1 MTDNTGFQK
10 YIVSRLFPL
19 GEYEFEV
26 LRSLI
31 LGCSYSD
38 YFAKDKFTEEEYS
51 NIVSS
56 LHEAVNES
64 DPAKFLEAAHKRGFI
79 LNAPSPEAKNIW
91 PLFEGM
97 NEERVEDGMYLWS
110 VQEVYQLMQD
120 ELSLF
125 EGLDEASKKTAL
137 DISNKNSSTNSPLP
151 LFLSIL
157 KTIDEESDKDVKLS
171 EDIDMAALQDILK
184 VQIEDYLSPQ
194 MGTIKGTKAKEAM
207 QKTIMKE
214 LKSIG

>member
-31 LGCSYSD
+31 LNCSYNE
-38 YFAKDKFTEEEYS
+38 YFENDKFSEEEYS
-51 NIVSS
+51 TILIS
-56 LHEAVNES
+56 LHNAVNES
-64 DPAKFLEAAHKRGFI
+64 DPGKFLEAANKHGFV
-79 LNAPSPEAKNIW
+79 LNAPSPDAKNIW
-91 PLFEGM
+91 PLFEEM

-110 VQEVYQLMQD
+110 VQEVYRMMKD

-125 EGLDEASKKTAL
+125 GDLDDGAKKTVL
-137 DISNKNSSTNSPLP
+137 DINNNASPLP

-157 KTIDEESDKDVKLS
+157 RTVNEEDNGKTPLPENINEKDLKN
-171 EDIDMAALQDILK
+171 ILG
-184 VQIEDYLSPQ
+184 VQMEDYLGVQ
-194 MGTIKGTKAKEAM
+194 MGTIKGTKAKEVI
-207 QKTIMKE
+207 QKTIFSE
-214 LKSIG
+214 LAL

>member
-56 LHEAVNES
+56 LHKAVNES
-64 DPAKFLEAAHKRGFI
+64 DPTKFLEAAHKRGFI
-79 LNAPSPEAKNIW
+79 LNAPTPEAKNIW

-110 VQEVYQLMQD
+110 VQEVYRMMKE
-120 ELSLF
+120 ELSQF
-125 EGLDEASKKTAL
+125 EGLDDSSQKSAL
-137 DISNKNSSTNSPLP
+137 DINNNASPLP
-151 LFLSIL
+151 LFSSIL
-157 KTIDEESDKDVKLS
+157 KAVDEEADDNTHLP
-171 EDIDMAALQDILK
+171 ENIDIKELLDIFR
-184 VQIEDYLSPQ
+184 VQMEDYLGLQ
-194 MGTIKGTKAKEAM
+194 MGTIKGTKAKETM
-207 QKTIMKE
+207 QNEIIKE
-214 LKSIG
+214 LKSMG

>member
-1 MTDNTGFQK
+1 MADNTGFQK

-31 LGCSYSD
+31 LNCSYNE
-38 YFAKDKFTEEEYS
+38 YFENDKFSEEEYS
-51 NIVSS
+51 TILLS
-56 LHEAVNES
+56 LRKAVNES
-64 DPAKFLEAAHKRGFI
+64 DPDKFLEAANKHGFV
-79 LNAPSPEAKNIW
+79 LNAPSPDAKNIW

-110 VQEVYQLMQD
+110 VQEVYRMMKD

-125 EGLDEASKKTAL
+125 GDLDDGAKKTAL
-137 DISNKNSSTNSPLP
+137 DINNNASPLP

-157 KTIDEESDKDVKLS
+157 RTVNEEDNGKTPLPENINEKDLS
-171 EDIDMAALQDILK
+171 NILG
-184 VQIEDYLSPQ
+184 VQMEDYLSVQ
-194 MGTIKGTKAKEAM
+194 MGTIKGTKAKEQI
-207 QKTIMKE
+207 QKTILSE
-214 LKSIG
+214 LTLLK

>member
-56 LHEAVNES
+56 LHKAVNES
-64 DPAKFLEAAHKRGFI
+64 DPTKFLEAAHKRGFI
-79 LNAPSPEAKNIW
+79 LNAPTPEAKNIW

-110 VQEVYQLMQD
+110 VQEAYRMMKI

-125 EGLDEASKKTAL
+125 EDLDDTSKKSAL
-137 DISNKNSSTNSPLP
+137 DINNNASPLP
-151 LFLSIL
+151 LFSSIL
-157 KTIDEESDKDVKLS
+157 KTVDEESDDNTHLPENIEIK
-171 EDIDMAALQDILK
+171 ELQDILK
-184 VQIEDYLSPQ
+184 VQMEDYLSLQ
-194 MGTIKGTKAKEAM
+194 MGTIKGTKTKEAM
-207 QKTIMKE
+207 QSVIMKE
-214 LKSIG
+214 LKNMN

>member
-31 LGCSYSD
+31 LGCSYGD

-56 LHEAVNES
+56 LHKAVNES
-64 DPAKFLEAAHKRGFI
+64 DSAKFLEAAHKRGFI

-91 PLFEGM
+91 PLFEDM

-110 VQEVYQLMQD
+110 VQEVYRMMKE

-125 EGLDEASKKTAL
+125 ESLDDTSKKEAL
-137 DISNKNSSTNSPLP
+137 DIRGNYSSKNSPTP
-151 LFLSIL
+151 LFSSIL
-157 KTIDEESDKDVKLS
+157 KTVDEESDDNTHLPENIEIK
-171 EDIDMAALQDILK
+171 ELQDILK
-184 VQIEDYLSPQ
+184 VQMENYLSLQ
-194 MGTIKGTKAKEAM
+194 MGTIKGTNTKEAM
-207 QKTIMKE
+207 QSVIMKE
-214 LKSIG
+214 LKNMN

>member
-31 LGCSYSD
+31 LNCSYKE
-38 YFAKDKFTEEEYS
+38 YFENDKFSEEEYS
-51 NIVSS
+51 TIVLS
-56 LHEAVNES
+56 LHKAVNES
-64 DPAKFLEAAHKRGFI
+64 DPGKFLDAANKHGFV
-79 LNAPSPEAKNIW
+79 LNAPTPEAKNIW
-91 PLFEGM
+91 PLFDGM

-110 VQEVYQLMQD
+110 VQELYRMMKD

-125 EGLDEASKKTAL
+125 GTLDDNAKKTAL
-137 DISNKNSSTNSPLP
+137 DITNNASPLP

-157 KTIDEESDKDVKLS
+157 RTVETESNGQTQLPENINEKDLTN
-171 EDIDMAALQDILK
+171 ILG
-184 VQIEDYLSPQ
+184 VQMEDYLGVQ
-194 MGTIKGTKAKEAM
+194 MGTIKGTKAKDVL
-207 QKTIMKE
+207 QKTILSE
-214 LKSIG
+214 LTI

>member
-31 LGCSYSD
+31 LNCSYNE
-38 YFAKDKFTEEEYS
+38 YFENDKFSEEEYS
-51 NIVSS
+51 NILLS
-56 LHEAVNES
+56 LHKAVNES
-64 DPAKFLEAAHKRGFI
+64 DPAKFLEAAHKRGCI
-79 LNAPSPEAKNIW
+79 LNAPTPEAKNIW

-110 VQEVYQLMQD
+110 VQEVYRLMQE

-125 EGLDEASKKTAL
+125 KGLDAPSKQTAL
-137 DISNKNSSTNSPLP
+137 DISNKASPLP
-151 LFLSIL
+151 LFISIL
-157 KTIDEESDKDVKLS
+157 KTVDEEPDNNTHLP
-171 EDIDMAALQDILK
+171 EDIEMKDLQDILG
-184 VQIEDYLSPQ
+184 VQMEDYLSLQ
-194 MGTIKGTKAKEAM
+194 MGTIKGTKAKETM
-207 QKTIMKE
+207 QREITSE
-214 LKSIG
+214 LKSMG

>member
-38 YFAKDKFTEEEYS
+38 YFAKDKFTEEAYS
-51 NIVSS
+51 NIVTS

-64 DPAKFLEAAHKRGFI
+64 DPDKFLEAAHKRGFI

-91 PLFEGM
+91 SLFDGM

-110 VQEVYQLMQD
+110 VQEVYQLMKE
-120 ELSLF
+120 ELALF
-125 EGLDEASKKTAL
+125 EGLDDSSKKTAL
-137 DISNKNSSTNSPLP
+137 DISNNASPIP

-157 KTIDEESDKDVKLS
+157 KTIDEESESNTCLP
-171 EDIDMAALQDILK
+171 EDIDIAALQDILK
-184 VQIEDYLSPQ
+184 VQLEDYLSPQ
-194 MGTIKGTKAKEAM
+194 MGTIKGTKVKEAM
-207 QKTIMKE
+207 QKTIIKE
-214 LKSIG
+214 LKSMS